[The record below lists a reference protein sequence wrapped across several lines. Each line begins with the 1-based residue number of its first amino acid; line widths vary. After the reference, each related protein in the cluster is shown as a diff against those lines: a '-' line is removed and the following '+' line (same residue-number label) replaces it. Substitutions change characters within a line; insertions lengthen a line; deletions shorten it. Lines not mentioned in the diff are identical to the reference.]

1 MKKSGAQAV
10 RKVLGQYV
18 HQLKSGVLP
27 RLQQEQPI
35 SNHTE
40 GPSGNPSDL

>member
-18 HQLKSGVLP
+18 HQLKSGV
-27 RLQQEQPI
+27 QIATGTTNQ
-35 SNHTE
+35 
-40 GPSGNPSDL
+40 